1 MKRNFFATILLSLIL
16 LFSNNA
22 FADSGKVLFFD
33 QNGQGSSFNSADI
46 MTLGVKVSPTKSL
59 RNLKFDYIQVIVSP
73 SYNPKMEWR
82 RGWMANEMDNGT
94 LSNIILVPKSKLING
109 YGTPF
114 MIEDIKE
121 YPSAKGY
128 ETVTLNAK
136 VKTFKKIG
144 EHKETRWDK
153 FKEKFIT
160 ETIFEWDSG
169 VQIASGSAT
178 FSVPKLSAE
187 DKAAIDKDKEEKL
200 KQLNAIRK
208 KMGKPPLNK
217 LP

>member
-1 MKRNFFATILLSLIL
+1 MKRNYFATFLLSLIL
-16 LFSNNA
+16 LFSNYA

-33 QNGQGSSFNSADI
+33 QNGQSSSFNSADI
-46 MTLGVKVSPTKSL
+46 KTLGVKVNLIKSL

-82 RGWMANEMDNGT
+82 RGWMANEMGNST
-94 LSNIILVPKSKLING
+94 LSNVILVPKSKLING

-160 ETIFEWDSG
+160 ETILEWDSG

>member
-1 MKRNFFATILLSLIL
+1 LKRTILATILLSFVL
-16 LFSNNA
+16 LFSSYA
-22 FADSGKVLFFD
+22 LADSEILFFD
-33 QNGQGSSFNSADI
+33 QNGQNSSFNSTDI
-46 MTLGVKVSPTKSL
+46 KTLGLKVNLTKSI
-59 RNLKFDYIQVIVSP
+59 NSLKFDYIQVIVSP
-73 SYNPKMEWR
+73 SYNAKMEWR
-82 RGWMANEMDNGT
+82 KGWMAGEIDNSI
-94 LSNIILVPKSKLING
+94 LSNVVLVPKSKLVNG

-128 ETVTLNAK
+128 DTVTLNAK

-144 EHKETRWDK
+144 ERKETRWDK

-160 ETIFEWDSG
+160 ETVFQWDSG
-169 VQIASGSAT
+169 VEIASGSAT
-178 FSVPKLSAE
+178 FSVPKLSNEAKE
-187 DKAAIDKDKEEKL
+187 TIDKAKEAKL

-208 KMGKPPLNK
+208 KMGKPPLTS